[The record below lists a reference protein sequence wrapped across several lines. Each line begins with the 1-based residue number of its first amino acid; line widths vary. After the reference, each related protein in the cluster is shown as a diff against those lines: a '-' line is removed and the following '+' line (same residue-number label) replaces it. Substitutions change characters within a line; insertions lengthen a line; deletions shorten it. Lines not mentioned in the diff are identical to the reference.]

1 MCIRDRPGTA
11 PTAPACNGDMVYSFT
26 YTDCATRSHVWTY
39 TYHLYTSDAA
49 DERSRVDLGGRR
61 TTTKKPTPPVVKDTC
76 GNVLTPQPGT
86 APTAP
91 ACNGDMVYSFTY
103 TDCATRS
110 HVWTY

>member
-1 MCIRDRPGTA
+1 
-11 PTAPACNGDMVYSFT
+11 MVYSFT

-39 TYHLYTSDAA
+39 TYHIVIPDFTLPANADTTVNCAA
-49 DERSRVDLGGRR
+49 AAVA
-61 TTTKKPTPPVVKDTC
+61 PTPPVVKDTC

-103 TDCATRS
+103 TDCAIRNDAATTEFYTSSLVGSVRC
-110 HVWTY
+110 V